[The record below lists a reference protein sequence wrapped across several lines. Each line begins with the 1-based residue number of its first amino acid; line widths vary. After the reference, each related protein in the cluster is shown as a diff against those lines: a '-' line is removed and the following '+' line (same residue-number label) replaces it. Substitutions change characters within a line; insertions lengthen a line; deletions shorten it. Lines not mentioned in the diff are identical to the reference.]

1 MPVPNTFQPTTQLP
15 TDQITVL
22 FKGLVVLSALA
33 DGTCEAGIHRLT
45 DDHFLIIEIR
55 ARTANSDTL
64 VMRHAGPLT
73 REFSLKVDPPL
84 NPTPGVFAF
93 QPITAPF
100 DRSKDP
106 AAPNDFLDFRWK
118 IDLHDPDFFHPPNTL
133 QTFPLALTPRLTIS
147 NGTFFTF
154 KLTDKI
160 KAQSVSP
167 VAGTSPKD
175 LNRLAAVIGARIELN
190 GTVLRVEGD
199 DVPNP
204 LILPRPG
211 DQVGTKYEISIL
223 NEPLAIGTQPD
234 PDELSRYYDVL
245 RQKPGGAVVP
255 SGQRFKIDPKSNL
268 RTDEIPCMPVV
279 LGP

>member
-1 MPVPNTFQPTTQLP
+1 MPVPNTFQPTQQLP
-15 TDQITVL
+15 SDQITVL

-73 REFSLKVDPPL
+73 RNFTLNVDPPL
-84 NPTPGVFAF
+84 SPSPGVFAF
-93 QPITAPF
+93 QTDSAPF
-100 DRSKDP
+100 DRSKTP
-106 AAPNDFLDFRWK
+106 TLNEFQDFRWK

-133 QTFPLALTPRLTIS
+133 QTFPLALSPRVLIS
-147 NGTFFTF
+147 NGTFYTF
-154 KLTDKI
+154 KLTNRI
-160 KAQSVSP
+160 PAQSVSP

-190 GTVLRVEGD
+190 GTVLHVEGD
-199 DVPNP
+199 DVPSP

-234 PDELSRYYDVL
+234 LDELGRYYNVL
-245 RQKPGGAVVP
+245 RQKPAGTIVP
-255 SGQRFKIDPKSNL
+255 SGQRFKIDPKIAL
-268 RTDEIPCMPVV
+268 KTDEIPCMPVV